1 MSSKKM
7 DGFVLF
13 AREYYRR
20 RYVSGEISFHT
31 WTNAL
36 SQIESFG
43 HFLDRA
49 NPGAAVEDADAALL
63 QDYRRYCLES
73 GNQPSTVA
81 RKLHP
86 LRMVLQEAMREG
98 RVSRERIV
106 SLEGVY
112 RLVKQRVYG
121 GGLDREADEGGSVR
135 FLTDVQMEQFLRFYK
150 TLPEGAR
157 RDRLDLFLFSFHACG
172 LRVSDIVTLEWR
184 HIDLKEKTL
193 SKILVKTRN
202 RLVIPLSSPAL
213 DILGRWKARGVNNR
227 FVFNL
232 LPEDFVF
239 GDDGTLEK
247 AIDSRNRSVRLTLNA
262 VGRKLGFPFPLGM
275 HVARHTFAVMALNS
289 ARLDVHLIS
298 RLLGHSSVT
307 VTEKVYATFL
317 LPTLSSEVR
326 EKLSFFEF
334 GLPNP

>member
-1 MSSKKM
+1 M

-49 NPGAAVEDADAALL
+49 NPGAAVEDVDAALL

-121 GGLDREADEGGSVR
+121 GGLDREADEGGSV
-135 FLTDVQMEQFLRFYK
+135 
-150 TLPEGAR
+150 
-157 RDRLDLFLFSFHACG
+157 
-172 LRVSDIVTLEWR
+172 
-184 HIDLKEKTL
+184 
-193 SKILVKTRN
+193 
-202 RLVIPLSSPAL
+202 
-213 DILGRWKARGVNNR
+213 
-227 FVFNL
+227 
-232 LPEDFVF
+232 
-239 GDDGTLEK
+239 
-247 AIDSRNRSVRLTLNA
+247 
-262 VGRKLGFPFPLGM
+262 
-275 HVARHTFAVMALNS
+275 
-289 ARLDVHLIS
+289 
-298 RLLGHSSVT
+298 
-307 VTEKVYATFL
+307 
-317 LPTLSSEVR
+317 
-326 EKLSFFEF
+326 
-334 GLPNP
+334 